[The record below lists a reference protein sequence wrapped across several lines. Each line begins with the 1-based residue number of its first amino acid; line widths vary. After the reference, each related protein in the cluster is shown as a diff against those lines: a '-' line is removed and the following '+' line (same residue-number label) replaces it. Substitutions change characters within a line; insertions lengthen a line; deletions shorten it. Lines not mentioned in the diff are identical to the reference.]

1 MSLVPKAIAEL
12 CDNGVKTVDGEFRPA
27 DVVIYGTGFR
37 ATDFLA
43 PMSVRGSRGVSLAEV
58 WKTQAYAYLG
68 ITVPMFPNLFLL
80 YGPNTNVGSGSI
92 LYMIESQV
100 RHIATLIKAVAAHP
114 GHAID
119 VRTESAQRYN
129 TRLRRRLRR
138 SVWALCA
145 SWYRTSSG
153 EIPTNWPGPTLVYR
167 LLTRKPHSGD
177 YVLRNVGRLKV

>member
-1 MSLVPKAIAEL
+1 MKRLNRGVRDRRLV
-12 CDNGVKTVDGEFRPA
+12 G
-27 DVVIYGTGFR
+27 
-37 ATDFLA
+37 
-43 PMSVRGSRGVSLAEV
+43 VRGSRGVSLAEV

-177 YVLRNVGRLKV
+177 YVLRNVGRLKVGDPAEPSLAD

>member
-1 MSLVPKAIAEL
+1 
-12 CDNGVKTVDGEFRPA
+12 
-27 DVVIYGTGFR
+27 
-37 ATDFLA
+37 
-43 PMSVRGSRGVSLAEV
+43 
-58 WKTQAYAYLG
+58 
-68 ITVPMFPNLFLL
+68 MFPNLFLL

-119 VRTESAQRYN
+119 VRAESAQRYN

-177 YVLRNVGRLKV
+177 YVLRNVGRLKVGDPAEPSLAD